1 MLKTLFSSHCMNTCQ
16 IKGVITNATKVVLSN
31 NQCVKNSQ
39 QSIIIIRSKTKWPK
53 EPQWPAGFEEPVPHK
68 RDIPAIRDSGEYEK
82 KALAPIKSAHK
93 SATCSLFQDPLI
105 QKFKRLCT
113 VHGRAQQAE
122 NNMMETYR
130 IIKHAQLKKYY
141 KVAASLQ
148 EGSLAKEDSENISIT
163 TDPSEIIRRAIENA
177 RPLMKIEKVLV
188 GSVEYQVPAPIT
200 KDRSEWTGMKW
211 IVDAA
216 RDRDKSKSLFREKLA
231 EVLLETASMTGRVI
245 NTKNEHHKTCELNR
259 AFAHFR
265 RGK

>member
-122 NNMMETYR
+122 NNMMVMNSFSYFDSGNW
-130 IIKHAQLKKYY
+130 IK
-141 KVAASLQ
+141 
-148 EGSLAKEDSENISIT
+148 
-163 TDPSEIIRRAIENA
+163 
-177 RPLMKIEKVLV
+177 
-188 GSVEYQVPAPIT
+188 
-200 KDRSEWTGMKW
+200 
-211 IVDAA
+211 
-216 RDRDKSKSLFREKLA
+216 KSF
-231 EVLLETASMTGRVI
+231 
-245 NTKNEHHKTCELNR
+245 
-259 AFAHFR
+259 
-265 RGK
+265 